1 MKKIN
6 VKSAMIFT
14 LLIASAM
21 ATPVMAAGY
30 GNDDDSYELDQISGI
45 SSPEQLLHVFGGFGS
60 VFSGLGY
67 GGEILGRVFEMLLMQ
82 TLSNFSEAEIMP
94 GVYVLSGFSEE
105 THNGTRNFGSGTSE
119 YYMVPTNYNQDPV
132 ASASEGYAYC
142 EVTKEGHANYT
153 LTIGAGVTLLIY
165 DHDNSFIIAIQK
177 VIDFINSLMSKDLG
191 NLSNEEQQTLIHD
204 GVQVLTWFLI
214 HINDIFTGD
223 ELFALNPI
231 TWQNMKITPGPDFNL
246 TKTWKVTGNDTSING
261 PASKDLATAI
271 GSGPAAYLM
280 DSWNATA
287 KARKDS
293 YMEWL
298 LRPTDDASLVQTHF
312 TAFTFDLL
320 QLWVKNFEIHINAS
334 AIIDLIGGIGGS
346 GPTNIAD
353 IFRGLDIEF
362 YLFTHHL
369 GGVFLYNDS
378 NHDGMITTSYKNVTI
393 DGNPVTLDGVPVQVP
408 DSSEVTHRIMLG
420 TVGSFTYETAHK
432 TGSNKISWGLTL
444 NNPTIVPV
452 PIGVDLDSYLGATT
466 ENLPYIHFGF
476 SFEPR
481 EVAAGILYAPI
492 KLDQFFAPWNDPVSP
507 RSNNDISGLN
517 LAIVYLSTMLHFHLN
532 VATIGENPA
541 DPTTLLDP
549 ANDYNNETHTLKV
562 GNYLG
567 KAFKDEL
574 AFVDIAGPDYEYGV
588 EDEASRSTAPASS
601 AIIPLALYEGE
612 VQRHDTFQD
621 ETGEHFTTFATDIQL
636 NVSFNVMAYAVC
648 FPMFN
653 DGTGIW
659 HDPTFS
665 VYMVFEA
672 QGFWALILLIAGVG
686 LVGIATILIKRR
698 KDARF

>member
-1 MKKIN
+1 MKIIN
-6 VKSAMIFT
+6 TKSVMLFT

-30 GNDDDSYELDQISGI
+30 GNDDNSYDFDQISGI
-45 SSPEQLLHVFGGFGS
+45 SSPDQLLHVFGGFGS
-60 VFSGLGY
+60 MFSGLGY
-67 GGEILGRVFEMLLMQ
+67 GGEILGRVFEMILMQ
-82 TLSNFSEAEIMP
+82 TLNNFSESEIMP
-94 GVYVLSGFSEE
+94 GVYVLSAFSEE
-105 THNGTRNFGSGTSE
+105 THNGTKDFGTGTSE
-119 YYMVPTNYNQDPV
+119 YYMLPRDYNQDPV
-132 ASASEGYAYC
+132 ANANEGYAYC
-142 EVTKEGHANYT
+142 EVTKEGSANYS

-165 DHDNSFIIAIQK
+165 DHDNSFITAIQK
-177 VIDFINSLMSKDLG
+177 VIDFINTLRSEDLG
-191 NLSNEEQQTLIHD
+191 NLTNEQQQSLIHD

-231 TWQNMKITPGPDFNL
+231 TWQNMKITPGPDFNI
-246 TKTWKVTGNDTSING
+246 TKTWKVTGPDYRV
-261 PASKDLATAI
+261 D
-271 GSGPAAYLM
+271 GSGDADLVSAPGIVGANTMLM
-280 DSWNATA
+280 NWNATA

-298 LRPTDDASLVQTHF
+298 LRPTDEASLVQTYF

-320 QLWVKNFEIHINAS
+320 QLWVKNFEVHINAS
-334 AIIDLIGGIGGS
+334 AIIDLIGGGGSS
-346 GPTNIAD
+346 GPTNVAD
-353 IFRGLDIEF
+353 IFRGLDVEF

-369 GGVFLYNDS
+369 GGAFLYNDS
-378 NHDGMITTSYKNVTI
+378 NHDGMVTTSYENVTV
-393 DGNPVTLDGVPVQVP
+393 DGNPVTLNGTVVQVP
-408 DSSEVTHRIMLG
+408 TTSEITHRLMLG
-420 TVGSFTYETAHK
+420 TVGSFNYETPHK
-432 TGSNKISWGLTL
+432 TGANKISWGLTL

-452 PIGVDLDSYLGATT
+452 PIGVDLNSYLGATA
-466 ENLPYIHFGF
+466 EHLQYIHFGF

-481 EVAAGILYAPI
+481 EVAPGILYAPI

-507 RSNNDISGLN
+507 HSNNDISGLN
-517 LAIVYLSTMLHFHLN
+517 LAIVYLSTMLHFHLH
-532 VATIGENPA
+532 VTTTGENPA
-541 DPTTLLDP
+541 EPTTLLDP
-549 ANDYNNETHTLKV
+549 SKDYNNVTHTLRV

-574 AFVDIAGPDYEYGV
+574 AFVDIAGPSYEYGT
-588 EDEASRSTAPASS
+588 ESSKNTAPASS

-621 ETGEHFTTFATDIQL
+621 ETGQHFTTFATDIQL

-653 DGTGIW
+653 NGNGIW

-672 QGFWALILLIAGVG
+672 QSFWALILLIAGVG